1 MKISSILSFHI
12 LILSVIL
19 TSCLATLPKTRNQ
32 YLKKWTIIVYMIA
45 DNDLDHFSDYDIN
58 EMEEIGSSDKVDFI
72 VKR

>member
-1 MKISSILSFHI
+1 
-12 LILSVIL
+12 
-19 TSCLATLPKTRNQ
+19 
-32 YLKKWTIIVYMIA
+32 MIA